1 MKIVVIAPNTR
12 QPSWVDAA
20 CAEYKRR
27 LSGFVAC
34 TLDVP
39 ASPKG
44 RACGAVLQRRLQ
56 EHRRNGR
63 CHTIAMDETG
73 ALLTTSQWAR
83 RLEQA
88 RMDGEHLLF
97 VLGDA
102 DGLPTAIRH
111 EAQDT
116 WSLSPLTMT
125 HGLARVVLLEQLYR
139 AATLLAGHP
148 YHHGNPGD
156 LPAIP

>member
-1 MKIVVIAPNTR
+1 MKIIVLAPNSR

-20 CAEYKRR
+20 CQEYTRR
-27 LSGFVAC
+27 LSGFVTC

-39 ASPKG
+39 AAPKG
-44 RACGAVLQRRLQ
+44 RTCDAVLQRRLQ
-56 EHRRNGR
+56 EHRRHGR
-63 CHTIAMDETG
+63 CHMIAMDETG
-73 ALLTTSQWAR
+73 LLLTTNQWAR

-97 VLGDA
+97 VLGDSI
-102 DGLPTAIRH
+102 GLPPTIRH
-111 EAQDT
+111 EAQDI

-148 YHHGNPGD
+148 YHHGTAGD
-156 LPAIP
+156 PPAIS